1 MDRSSLADLHA
12 RLAPEGG
19 GGVIDAVGAIDAT
32 ALAGV
37 ANEHGARFVHLAGPS
52 TKRGLLESRA
62 SEMAVPGGAGRNWDA
77 LEEPHRVDRPGPARR
92 RRRGNLPG
100 DRHDRSRS
108 EIEGR

>member
-19 GGVIDAVGAIDAT
+19 GGVIDAAGAIDAA

-52 TKRGLLESRA
+52 TKRRLLESL
-62 SEMAVPGGAGRNWDA
+62 SGEMAFPGGA
-77 LEEPHRVDRPGPARR
+77 ART
-92 RRRGNLPG
+92 
-100 DRHDRSRS
+100 S
-108 EIEGR
+108 